1 MNNKCLIELARPLY
15 RRKLP
20 LERYQKASRSMEGKN
35 RGPARR
41 ESLVPTS
48 RRVPAAVNQAVVN
61 QPVVNQPVVDSTKD
75 NDIRSTL
82 HNESLR
88 DIALKR
94 EEELSTL
101 KEFTKI
107 ETESLHS
114 IIEEEKKDK
123 IALEARLKQLEK
135 ENRRLEMESSQ
146 SKTGYDLLKKMCLVD
161 LKKAYRDAD
170 QLLVDAQ
177 KIVNYCG

>member
-1 MNNKCLIELARPLY
+1 
-15 RRKLP
+15 
-20 LERYQKASRSMEGKN
+20 MEGKN

-48 RRVPAAVNQAVVN
+48 RRVPAVLNQAVVNQAVVN
-61 QPVVNQPVVDSTKD
+61 QAVVNQAVVSQPVIDRTKD

-146 SKTGYDLLKKMCLVD
+146 SKTGYDLLKKVCLVD

>member
-1 MNNKCLIELARPLY
+1 MSNAD
-15 RRKLP
+15 
-20 LERYQKASRSMEGKN
+20 GKG

-48 RRVPAAVNQAVVN
+48 RRVPTGLSQAAVNAN
-61 QPVVNQPVVDSTKD
+61 NDH
-75 NDIRSTL
+75 DIRSAL

-88 DIALKR
+88 EIALKR

-101 KEFTKI
+101 KEFNKY

-114 IIEEEKKDK
+114 MIEEEKMNK
-123 IALEARLKQLEK
+123 IALEERMKQLEK
-135 ENRRLEMESSQ
+135 ENKRLEMEFSQ
-146 SKTGYDLLKKMCLVD
+146 SKTGYDLLKKVCLVD

-170 QLLVDAQ
+170 QLLDDAQ
-177 KIVNYCG
+177 KVVYYCG